1 MEKRPKRKSGLA
13 KIIKQRIPQFILEE
27 YPLLV
32 EFLEAYYEWLDEYG
46 NPMEFL
52 QNSQQ
57 YFDVDSTSEK
67 FLEHF
72 KSSFLREFPKNLA
85 VHNGKTL
92 EPRIL
97 MKNIREFYKLKG
109 GEKSLQLLFKIITDS
124 DIIVEY
130 PREKMFHLSAAEYND
145 YRFMYLLKDYS
156 HLSSGLKI
164 AELRGSE
171 IIQREYITDTGS
183 RLGTGV
189 VEDAYEIQRNG
200 KEYLVLVLSRI
211 SGEFYE
217 SDLAPVYISQGGI
230 EYPHYLKTC
239 VSSLKITARGSEYMT
254 GDSVLVG
261 SITGEHIR
269 GVVSLTNKYGGIQE
283 IDLFS
288 HPVDYRGLT
297 GVSVTSISGTGASL
311 ELTTGVYTEILP
323 NYKSYKNVL
332 GGISRVQDSFYYQQ
346 YSYDVKSKRSL
357 EEYVDA
363 IKRIVHPS
371 GFVLFNSLYDN
382 IQIPVATR
390 YLTRAMAYENTSLG
404 AYAFYSPATTG
415 DLGDLYFS
423 GYNPG
428 NCFAHGNSFSY
439 WPIGKVNP
447 NTAPTGYTAN
457 TAVLGYL
464 NFGGSTLAYGP
475 GQTGLQGEGLTYWR
489 GFSHINTRGMSA
501 DAPAGVC
508 FANVDVGVMLRLVRK
523 EVNAAGTGWS
533 PQTVGPPFIGPP
545 SLAMAIT
552 TKTPIPRV
560 QIYNFNLGKTRQE
573 ETKNTL
579 KTIPYEK
586 YSYAVSASSGKVV
599 VDTADDI
606 TVVDSA

>member
-1 MEKRPKRKSGLA
+1 
-13 KIIKQRIPQFILEE
+13 
-27 YPLLV
+27 
-32 EFLEAYYEWLDEYG
+32 
-46 NPMEFL
+46 
-52 QNSQQ
+52 
-57 YFDVDSTSEK
+57 
-67 FLEHF
+67 
-72 KSSFLREFPKNLA
+72 
-85 VHNGKTL
+85 
-92 EPRIL
+92 
-97 MKNIREFYKLKG
+97 
-109 GEKSLQLLFKIITDS
+109 
-124 DIIVEY
+124 
-130 PREKMFHLSAAEYND
+130 
-145 YRFMYLLKDYS
+145 
-156 HLSSGLKI
+156 
-164 AELRGSE
+164 
-171 IIQREYITDTGS
+171 
-183 RLGTGV
+183 
-189 VEDAYEIQRNG
+189 
-200 KEYLVLVLSRI
+200 
-211 SGEFYE
+211 
-217 SDLAPVYISQGGI
+217 
-230 EYPHYLKTC
+230 
-239 VSSLKITARGSEYMT
+239 MT

-311 ELTTGVYTEILP
+311 ELTTGMYTEILP

-382 IQIPVATR
+382 IQIPVVTR
-390 YLTRAMAYENTSLG
+390 YLTRAVAYENTSLG

-415 DLGDLYFS
+415 DLGNLYFS

-457 TAVLGYL
+457 AAVLGYL

-489 GFSHINTRGMSA
+489 GFPHINTRGISSGV
-501 DAPAGVC
+501 PAGVS
-508 FANVDVGVMLRLVRK
+508 FANVNVGVMLRLPRR
-523 EVNAAGTGWS
+523 EVNATGTGWS
-533 PQTVGPPFIGPP
+533 QQTIAVGLVGPP
-545 SLAMAIT
+545 SLTKAETI
-552 TKTPIPRV
+552 KTPTTRD
-560 QIYNFNLGKTRQE
+560 QIYNFNLGKSKQE
-573 ETKNTL
+573 ENKNIL

-586 YSYAVSASSGKVV
+586 YSYAASTSSGKIVI
-599 VDTADDI
+599 DTSDDT